1 MLIKLSPVS
10 VILFIFGLTEGSSG
24 AWATVK
30 VLLPLILSIFLTG
43 GFLLWEKVIPAHIA
57 AM

>member
-1 MLIKLSPVS
+1 M
-10 VILFIFGLTEGSSG
+10 ILFIFGLTEGSSG

-30 VLLPLILSIFLTG
+30 VLLPLILSIFLMG
-43 GFLLWEKVIPAHIA
+43 GFLLWEKVIPDHIA